1 MPSFV
6 YLGVEPINQE
16 VLVKLP
22 PMEILNTEEFNKL
35 LGFRL
40 KSVVTPTADQM
51 DLAGFDIASGV
62 MKIAAVQNEK
72 YKAYQEKLLQWV
84 ELTKGLTDKEILEK
98 IEDDESYRK
107 PAEVNEFTGV
117 IVGKDIP
124 LYAIPHLKSY
134 LYRNNIDTYYLH
146 EPYIMVDVGLEPST
160 LEGVNNVISE
170 PVKSG
175 ELKLINV

>member
-6 YLGVEPINQE
+6 YLGVESVTPE

-40 KSVVTPTADQM
+40 KSVVTPTDDQM
-51 DLAGFDIASGV
+51 DLVGFDVANGV
-62 MKIAAVQNEK
+62 MKIAGVQNEK
-72 YKAYQEKLLQWV
+72 HHAYQEKLLQWS
-84 ELTKGLTDKEILEK
+84 EKTNGLTDKEILEK
-98 IEDDESYRK
+98 IESDESYRK

-117 IVGKDIP
+117 IIGNDVP

-146 EPYIMVDVGLEPST
+146 EPYVMVDVGLEPST
-160 LEGVNNVISE
+160 LEGVSNVISE

-175 ELKLINV
+175 ALKLVKV

>member
-35 LGFRL
+35 IGFRL
-40 KSVVTPTADQM
+40 KSVVTPTDDQM
-51 DLAGFDIASGV
+51 DLATFDIVNGV
-62 MKIAAVQNEK
+62 MKIAAAQNEK
-72 YKAYQEKLLQWV
+72 YKAYQEKLTQWV
-84 ELTKGLTDKEILEK
+84 EKTKDLSDKEILEK

-117 IVGKDIP
+117 IIGNDFP

-134 LYRNNIDTYYLH
+134 LHRSNIDTHYLH
-146 EPYIMVDVGLEPST
+146 EPYVMVDVGLEPST
-160 LEGVNNVISE
+160 LEGLNTVISE

-175 ELKLINV
+175 ELKLIKV